1 MALELPTVGDMMRS
15 LMVALLVVAGAASLP
30 AQKPEAGLST
40 HVLDVTRGIPG
51 RGVVVRLYR
60 MTGETG
66 TLVRTDTTNADG
78 RVGQLLGPAE
88 MKTGTYQIVFGIGD
102 YFSQAD
108 AGQTGS
114 PTMAARPAMPT
125 KPAGPD
131 ATPFLDMVV
140 VRFGIG
146 NAAQHYHVPITVTPY
161 FYSTYRGS

>member
-1 MALELPTVGDMMRS
+1 
-15 LMVALLVVAGAASLP
+15 MVALLVVTSAVSLR

-60 MTGETG
+60 MNGETG
-66 TLVRTDTTNADG
+66 TLVKTDTTNADG

-102 YFSQAD
+102 YFSRAD
-108 AGQTGS
+108 ASQSGS
-114 PTMAARPAMPT
+114 PAMSAKPAMPAKQT
-125 KPAGPD
+125 GTD
-131 ATPFLDMVV
+131 VTPFLDMVV